1 MLQIYVTSLSYAFG
15 TIACGCLLSSVK
27 FYLPNEQML
36 VKNICLIC
44 LHRDYK
50 MIWMVKGW
58 WIEKRMSSYKM
69 DCKRN
74 LFCNEWPNQ
83 IRFTTQNY
91 DGQSRLKRKNRVQ
104 HPSLTTLKP
113 IQWQLLHALTK
124 LNPRFNDNIKYDK
137 LW

>member
-1 MLQIYVTSLSYAFG
+1 
-15 TIACGCLLSSVK
+15 
-27 FYLPNEQML
+27 
-36 VKNICLIC
+36 
-44 LHRDYK
+44 
-50 MIWMVKGW
+50 
-58 WIEKRMSSYKM
+58 M

-74 LFCNEWPNQ
+74 LFCNEWPSQ

-91 DGQSRLKRKNRVQ
+91 NGQTRLKPKNRVQ

-113 IQWQLLHALTK
+113 IQWQVLDALTK